1 MVLNALWVY
10 LLFFLCIDI
19 VAKKKKK
26 KSNPALGCIFQT
38 TDATAD
44 MMLLVN

>member
-19 VAKKKKK
+19 VAKKKK